1 MVLAILATVLSF
13 GLFAGG
19 AVFGFAFGLI
29 AGRRERG
36 RPQ

>member
-19 AVFGFAFGLI
+19 AVFGFAAGLI
-29 AGRRERG
+29 TARRG